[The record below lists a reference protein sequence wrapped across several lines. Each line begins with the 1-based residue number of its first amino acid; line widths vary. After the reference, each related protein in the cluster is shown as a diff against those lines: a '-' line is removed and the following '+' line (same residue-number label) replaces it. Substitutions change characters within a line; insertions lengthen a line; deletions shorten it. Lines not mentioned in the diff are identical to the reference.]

1 MILSACQC
9 PQRFVGFACLVL
21 LYMAAG
27 RTAASE
33 LVSCEHGEQRVSVL
47 TRRGGKRTLANT
59 IEGKQFNRFSDC
71 TIDKRGFIYFTNP
84 PYGLSEGAMKTKT
97 RAIAWHGIYRNVAAG
112 GGTLLSKEMIY
123 PRGITL
129 STDEKTFYVA
139 QSVPQVAIWQVFP
152 EEINKRVQ

>member
-9 PQRFVGFACLVL
+9 PQRFVGSACLVL

-27 RTAASE
+27 PTAAGE
-33 LVSCEHGEQRVSVL
+33 LVSCENGGQRVSVL
-47 TRRGGKRTLANT
+47 TRRGGKRTLADT
-59 IEGKQFNRFSDC
+59 IEGKQLDRINDC
-71 TIDKRGFIYFTNP
+71 TIDKRGFIYFTDP

-97 RAIAWHGIYRNVAAG
+97 RTIDWHGIYRIVAVG

-139 QSVPQVAIWQVFP
+139 QSVPQVAIWQAFP
-152 EEINKRVQ
+152 EEINKRAQ